1 MASRKSVLII
11 DESPLFRDYLAE
23 KLESYGLVVIKAL
36 NGVDGA
42 GKITHHRPDLVIS
55 DYYLSQ
61 RDLLTILKA
70 KQSDVTTADIPVIV
84 ISSRVSRDKLL
95 ELAQFSVKKFF
106 TKPLKIDLLWQA
118 ITEILGI
125 KIELDETP
133 CILEAHVNEDIVFV
147 EVAMGL
153 NLEKINMLEFKVKEL
168 LNIHTLEIPKFL
180 VMFSSLEVREQ
191 DKVKIRRLFDI
202 LVAFTRGRIKW
213 VKVLTQSAT
222 VENSI
227 KSFWEFSEISVS
239 NNLEKALD
247 DLSEKN
253 VKDSLIQQSGEGGDD
268 ASSSLELRFEQDK
281 AFQVLSARLKSES
294 ADLTFAVVDDDFIV
308 QEIIKNTFQSMGSKI
323 VAFDD
328 GRAFMQA
335 IPEDLDLIF
344 LDLMMPGMNGF
355 EVLEKLKASD
365 KHIPIIILSALSRR
379 ETVLRAMSFGISSYI
394 TKPIKPDDVMR
405 KTFEA
410 VGMHL

>member
-1 MASRKSVLII
+1 MAGRKSVLII

-23 KLESYGLVVIKAL
+23 KLEGYGLVVIKAL

-70 KQSDVTTADIPVIV
+70 KQSDITTADIPVIV

-95 ELAQFSVKKFF
+95 ELAQYSVKKFF

-118 ITEILGI
+118 VTEILGI

-133 CILEAHVNEDIVFV
+133 CILEAHVNEDIVFI
-147 EVAMGL
+147 EAAMGL
-153 NLEKINMLEFKVKEL
+153 NLEKISMLDFKIKEL
-168 LNIHTLEIPKFL
+168 LKIHSLEIPKFL
-180 VMFSSLEVREQ
+180 VMFSNLEIREQ
-191 DKVKIRRLFDI
+191 DKVKIRKLFDI
-202 LVAFTRGRIKW
+202 LVSFTRGRIKW
-213 VKVLTQSAT
+213 VKVLTQSAN
-222 VENSI
+222 VERAI
-227 KSFWEFSEISVS
+227 RGFWEYSEILVTD
-239 NNLEKALD
+239 NLEKALD

-253 VKDSLIQQSGEGGDD
+253 VKESLLQGAGEAVDE
-268 ASSSLELRFEQDK
+268 AASSLELRFEQDK
-281 AFQVLSARLKSES
+281 AFQDLRARLRSES

-308 QEIIKNTFQSMGSKI
+308 QEIVKNTFQSMGSKI
-323 VAFDD
+323 LAFDD
-328 GRAFMQA
+328 GKSFMQA
-335 IPEDLDLIF
+335 VPEDLDLIF

-355 EVLEKLKASD
+355 EVMEKLKAAGRQT
-365 KHIPIIILSALSRR
+365 PIIILSALSRR
-379 ETVLRAMSFGISSYI
+379 ETVLRAMSFGIRSYI